1 MVVSNRVSV
10 TQPSTIPEWAWEF
23 ESAVRALERRNNDA
37 FERIG
42 ALDERVAELE
52 GEIAELERHDGALQD
67 ELRRLAELIQ
77 RLVQLRGGP
86 K

>member
-23 ESAVRALERRNNDA
+23 EAAVRALDRRNNDA

-52 GEIAELERHDGALQD
+52 RHEGALQD

-77 RLVQLRGGP
+77 RLVQLRERERRA
-86 K
+86 